1 MQTPSSLAEFV
12 FSGKLQSGLWRKCV
26 CRMCGLPC
34 VQEMLPCA
42 IVDAAAMGLLNV
54 DTVKMGLDL
63 DRCLNQ
69 TTHHIYFAAKQ
80 VKQIQLE
87 GFELS

>member
-1 MQTPSSLAEFV
+1 MQIPSSFAEFV
-12 FSGKLQSGLWRKCV
+12 FSGKLESGLWSKRV
-26 CRMCGLPC
+26 CIMCWLPC
-34 VQEMLPCA
+34 VQEMFPCA
-42 IVDAAAMGLLNV
+42 VVDAAGMGLLNV
-54 DTVKMGLDL
+54 DTMKMALDL

-69 TTHHIYFAAKQ
+69 TTHHIYFAARQ